1 MVLSRRSVSTFV
13 FSSLASFFFYSIR
26 LLHCRKTWE
35 KFVCFATDDDDDDD
49 DDDDG
54 NTNAAGA
61 VNGDDGAFS
70 LYSRIKSNV
79 VNQEPFVFELM
90 ETEVGRRL

>member
-1 MVLSRRSVSTFV
+1 M
-13 FSSLASFFFYSIR
+13 FSSLASFFVCSIR

-35 KFVCFATDDDDDDD
+35 RFVCLPTDD

-61 VNGDDGAFS
+61 VNGDDGAGS

-79 VNQEPFVFELM
+79 LNKESFVFELM
-90 ETEVGRRL
+90 QTEVGRRL

>member
-1 MVLSRRSVSTFV
+1 M
-13 FSSLASFFFYSIR
+13 FSSLASFFVYSIR

-35 KFVCFATDDDDDDD
+35 RFVCLATD

-61 VNGDDGAFS
+61 VNGDDGAGS

-79 VNQEPFVFELM
+79 LNKESFVFELM
-90 ETEVGRRL
+90 QTEVGRRL

>member
-1 MVLSRRSVSTFV
+1 M
-13 FSSLASFFFYSIR
+13 FSSLASFFVYSIR

-35 KFVCFATDDDDDDD
+35 RFVCFATDDDDDDD

-61 VNGDDGAFS
+61 VNGDDGAGS

-79 VNQEPFVFELM
+79 LNKESFVFELM
-90 ETEVGRRL
+90 QTEVGRRL

>member
-1 MVLSRRSVSTFV
+1 MVLSRRSVSTCTFV
-13 FSSLASFFFYSIR
+13 FSSLASFFVYSIR

-35 KFVCFATDDDDDDD
+35 RFVCLPTDDDD

-61 VNGDDGAFS
+61 VNGDDGAVS

-79 VNQEPFVFELM
+79 LNQEPFVFELM

>member
-1 MVLSRRSVSTFV
+1 
-13 FSSLASFFFYSIR
+13 
-26 LLHCRKTWE
+26 
-35 KFVCFATDDDDDDD
+35 
-49 DDDDG
+49 
-54 NTNAAGA
+54 
-61 VNGDDGAFS
+61 

>member
-1 MVLSRRSVSTFV
+1 M
-13 FSSLASFFFYSIR
+13 FSSLASFFVYSIR

-35 KFVCFATDDDDDDD
+35 RFVCVPTDDDD

-61 VNGDDGAFS
+61 VNGDDGAGS

-79 VNQEPFVFELM
+79 LNKESFVFELM
-90 ETEVGRRL
+90 QTEVGRRL

>member
-1 MVLSRRSVSTFV
+1 MVLSRRSVSTLV
-13 FSSLASFFFYSIR
+13 FSSLASFFVYSIR

-35 KFVCFATDDDDDDD
+35 KFVCLATDDDDD